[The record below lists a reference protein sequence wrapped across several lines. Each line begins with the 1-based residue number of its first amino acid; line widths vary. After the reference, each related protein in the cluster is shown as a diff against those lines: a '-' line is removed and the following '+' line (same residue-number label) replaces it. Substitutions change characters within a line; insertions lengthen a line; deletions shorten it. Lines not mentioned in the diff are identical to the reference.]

1 MGDDIYSFLCLFMSS
16 TFLIFLVKIFVLDF
30 WWVPTRIENHF
41 MRQGIKSPKYEYFLG
56 NLREISI
63 LSLRASAESIPLSH
77 HILPRVLSFLHL
89 WKKLYGIHS
98 FLAARGLFACTCLFS
113 IVFQFACMCGCT
125 VLFVCLRISLL
136 HITYIRVKM
145 KHEIH
150 VHNT

>member
-16 TFLIFLVKIFVLDF
+16 IFLIFLVKIFVLDF

-41 MRQGIKSPKYEYFLG
+41 MKQGIKSPKYEYFLG

-98 FLAARGLFACTCLFS
+98 FLAARGLFACIYLFS

-125 VLFVCLRISLL
+125 V
-136 HITYIRVKM
+136 
-145 KHEIH
+145 
-150 VHNT
+150 